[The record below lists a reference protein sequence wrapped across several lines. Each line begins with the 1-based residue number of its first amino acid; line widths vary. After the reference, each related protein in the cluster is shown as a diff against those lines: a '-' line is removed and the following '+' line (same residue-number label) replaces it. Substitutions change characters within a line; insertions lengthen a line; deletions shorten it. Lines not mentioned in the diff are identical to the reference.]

1 MLRRYRMASED
12 VAAALEV
19 LQQRWTEFYDAS
31 VVLTTRVAEK
41 QQADASL
48 ALATTVLQAA
58 DTAAEA
64 ALAALVAELAK
75 VGIQ

>member
-1 MLRRYRMASED
+1 MANED

-19 LQQRWTEFYDAS
+19 LKQRWSEFNEAS

-48 ALATTVLQAA
+48 AVATTVLQAA
-58 DTAAEA
+58 DAAAEE
-64 ALAALVAELAK
+64 ALAALVVELGK
-75 VGIQ
+75 VGIE